1 MMCSTLL
8 MQEADWNTNDNER
21 VRRPGAENSRATR
34 WQGSHSGC
42 ERDATEGHGQ
52 QRVAETPEHG
62 GFQAGR
68 LIIGS
73 YCSLLCHL

>member
-1 MMCSTLL
+1 MTTKGFVGPE
-8 MQEADWNTNDNER
+8 QRT
-21 VRRPGAENSRATR
+21 AEPPDGRES
-34 WQGSHSGC
+34 QSGC
-42 ERDATEGHGQ
+42 ERDATEGRGQ